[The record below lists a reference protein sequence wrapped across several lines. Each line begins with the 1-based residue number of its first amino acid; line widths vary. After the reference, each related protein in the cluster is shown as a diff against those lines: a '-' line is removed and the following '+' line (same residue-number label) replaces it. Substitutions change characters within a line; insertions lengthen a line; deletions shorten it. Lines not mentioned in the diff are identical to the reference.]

1 MKSSKKIAFLF
12 PGQGAQYVG
21 MGKSFYEAFAIFRQT
36 IEEGCDL
43 LSFDLKK
50 VIFEGPESD
59 LTTTKY
65 SQPAIFLI
73 SIATLKVI
81 QEQFPSIIPSVCAGL
96 SLGEYTALVASK
108 KLNFQDAL
116 LLVQKRAIWMSEAC
130 EKSPGSMSAV
140 IGLEPEVVK
149 EVIAALNPP
158 HKIWAANFNCPGQI
172 VISGTKE
179 GLAIATEKLKQKGAR
194 KLLPLKVGGAF
205 HSGLMQYAQDKLTE
219 VISAIQIMKSDID
232 IVMNTPGDFV
242 KEEKEIKSFL
252 VKQVT
257 HSVYWQ
263 KSIEA
268 MEKEMVQTFI
278 EIGPGKSLTN
288 MNKKIPIKG
297 SSYFVDKAQDLD
309 NLAEIQ

>member
-21 MGKSFYEAFAIFRQT
+21 MGKSFYDAFAIFRQT

-50 VIFEGPESD
+50 VIFEGPENV
-59 LTTTKY
+59 LTTTKH

-73 SIATLKVI
+73 SLATLKVL
-81 QEQFPSIIPSVCAGL
+81 QEQFPSLQPCVCAGL
-96 SLGEYTALVASK
+96 SLGEYSALVASK

-116 LLVQKRAIWMSEAC
+116 FLVQKRAIWMSEAC

-140 IGLEPEVVK
+140 IGLDPNDVQQ
-149 EVIAALNPP
+149 VIASLNPP
-158 HKIWAANFNCPGQI
+158 HKVWVANYNCPGQI

-179 GLAIATEKLKQKGAR
+179 GLQIATEKLKLKGAR

-205 HSGLMQYAQDKLTE
+205 HSGLMLYAQEKLTE
-219 VISAIQIMKSDID
+219 AISAVQLLKSDID
-232 IVMNTPGDFV
+232 IVMNTPGDYV
-242 KEEKEIKSFL
+242 KDEKEIKSFL
-252 VKQVT
+252 IKQVT
-257 HSVYWQ
+257 QSVYWQ
-263 KSIEA
+263 KSIET
-268 MEKEMVQTFI
+268 MEEENVQTFI
-278 EIGPGKSLTN
+278 EIGPGKTLTN
-288 MNKKIPIKG
+288 MNKKIQIKG